1 MRECGLV
8 DISESLSKYQ
18 DLIFG
23 DNIASD
29 LKLLGTKIQGV
40 SDAGKSVWL
49 FGNGASA
56 SIASHVALDLT
67 KQSGVRAKTFSD
79 NSMVTAL
86 ANDFGYENW
95 MSKAL
100 EYYSS
105 PNDLVILIS
114 VSGDSPS
121 ICRALDHSKYRGIEV
136 VGFSGRHP
144 TNYLNSNSNMGL
156 HVPSHSYNLVEN
168 VHSIWLTA
176 VVDYLV
182 GSDTYE
188 VS

>member
-1 MRECGLV
+1 MG
-8 DISESLSKYQ
+8 IYESLVKYQ
-18 DLIFG
+18 ELISAGTMAPDLE
-23 DNIASD
+23 
-29 LKLLGTKIQGV
+29 LLGTKIQGV
-40 SDAGKSVWL
+40 SDAGNSIWI

-56 SIASHVALDLT
+56 AIASHIALDLT
-67 KQSGVRAKTFSD
+67 KQSRVRAKTFSD
-79 NSMVTAL
+79 HSMVTAL

-105 PNDLVILIS
+105 PNDLVMLIS

-121 ICRALDHSKYRGIEV
+121 ICRALDHSKSRGIEV

-144 TNYLNSNSNMGL
+144 TNYLNSNSNVGL
-156 HVPSHSYNLVEN
+156 HVPSHSYNIVEN
-168 VHSIWLTA
+168 VHSIWLTS